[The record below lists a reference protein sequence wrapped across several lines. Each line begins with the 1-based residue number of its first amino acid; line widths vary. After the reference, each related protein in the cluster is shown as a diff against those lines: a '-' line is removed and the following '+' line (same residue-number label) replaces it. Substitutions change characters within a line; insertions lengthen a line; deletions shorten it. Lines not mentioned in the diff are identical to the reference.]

1 MNKIVLLGTDGG
13 LRMCETRS
21 QPSSALVVNE
31 YIYMID
37 TGDIVGKDL
46 LQNKTVREDFM
57 DNKKSG
63 F

>member
-13 LRMCETRS
+13 LRICETRS

-31 YIYMID
+31 YIYIID

-46 LQNKTVREDFM
+46 LQIKL
-57 DNKKSG
+57 
-63 F
+63 

>member
-13 LRMCETRS
+13 LRMCETRY

-31 YIYMID
+31 YIYIID

-46 LQNKTVREDFM
+46 LQIKL
-57 DNKKSG
+57 
-63 F
+63 